1 MADPVSWLQIEQGWG
16 VVTSD
21 GVTIGK
27 VAQVQG
33 DKESDIFGGLAV
45 EAAEG
50 KQLFYVP
57 GEQVGPIYPGQVI
70 LEVASTGSATF
81 EPFVPS
87 PPETKWLPEK
97 PSLAAR
103 ISSWLRGGR

>member
-1 MADPVSWLQIEQGWG
+1 MADPVSWLQIEQRWG

-33 DKESDIFGGLAV
+33 DKESDIFDGLAV
-45 EAAEG
+45 EATEG
-50 KQLFYVP
+50 KQLLYVP
-57 GEQVGPIYPGQVI
+57 GEQVGPIYPGRVT
-70 LEVASTGSATF
+70 LTVASTDPATF

-87 PPETKWLPEK
+87 PPETKWLPGK

-103 ISSWLRGGR
+103 ISSWLRRRR